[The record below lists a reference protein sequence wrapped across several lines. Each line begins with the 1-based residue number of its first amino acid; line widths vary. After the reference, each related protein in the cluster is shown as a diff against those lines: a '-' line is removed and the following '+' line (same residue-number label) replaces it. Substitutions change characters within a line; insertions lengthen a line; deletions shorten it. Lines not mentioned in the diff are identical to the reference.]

1 MTYAAHILVVDD
13 EPDICWALGNILQR
27 EDYHVTLVMNGKE
40 ALRLAKNRNFK
51 VAFIDVKLLDMDGIE
66 LCRLLRE
73 AAPDTTRVVISGY
86 LYRDDDVVQQGLKE
100 GIFAE
105 FIGKPFDLD
114 EINQVVEKAL

>member
-40 ALRLAKNRNFK
+40 ALQLAKDMNFK

-66 LCRLLRE
+66 LCRLIRE
-73 AAPDTTRVVISGY
+73 VAPDTTRVVISGY

-100 GIFAE
+100 GVFAE
-105 FIGKPFDLD
+105 FIGKPFNLD
-114 EINQVVEKAL
+114 EINQVVEKVL

>member
-40 ALRLAKNRNFK
+40 ALQLAKDMNFK

-66 LCRLLRE
+66 LCRLIRE
-73 AAPDTTRVVISGY
+73 VAPDTTRVVISGY

-100 GIFAE
+100 GVFAE
-105 FIGKPFDLD
+105 FISKPFNLD
-114 EINQVVEKAL
+114 EINQVVEKVL